1 MSALAVSGA
10 FVVSISPDNGPSLRL
25 IERPGFVKVGEAVD
39 EADGIEHV
47 FVRTVDASTSP
58 SSRGSAV
65 HVVAGGGLMMQYL
78 LYPLAMLAGL
88 MNPLQA
94 GCVGTVGKVLGR
106 PLMAGVISVCGTALV
121 TVVGSLLLGQ
131 FGFGGKAGQVPWWAW
146 LGGIAGSVFL
156 ISQPVA
162 AQKIGAGPFIGL
174 TVTASVV
181 ASIVIDNYALL
192 GFQQHAASVWRLL
205 GAAMMIAGVTLVAV
219 L

>member
-1 MSALAVSGA
+1 
-10 FVVSISPDNGPSLRL
+10 
-25 IERPGFVKVGEAVD
+25 
-39 EADGIEHV
+39 
-47 FVRTVDASTSP
+47 
-58 SSRGSAV
+58 
-65 HVVAGGGLMMQYL
+65 MMQYL

-94 GCVGTVGKVLGR
+94 GCVGTVAKVLGR